1 MNLLHVRP
9 LGNPAADCFLE
20 HIELVEHALFDLG
33 YRPTRSTNDP
43 AAQYNII
50 FGAHLMSAAQ
60 CASLSEN
67 NVVFQMEQL
76 PMFMTPHYLELLRRV
91 TVWDYSERNCDWL
104 RENGV
109 RNLHYVPFG
118 YHPAMDRIVYPDDTP
133 ATREYDFLFYGAQNQ
148 RRRHIMSSWWAHD
161 FRVKYLDGGVWGRE
175 RDSWISNSK
184 IVITIH
190 QFQDKVAPIH
200 EMARVFY
207 LMTNRAC
214 VLSEVNADTHI
225 YPWVR
230 EAIVTA
236 PYEEMIKVGFRL
248 ANDVEWQK
256 DVAARSHEA
265 IKRHPMT
272 ATLAALLGHAKQTTG
287 EIAGRD

>member
-1 MNLLHVRP
+1 MNLLHVLP
-9 LGNPAADCFLE
+9 PGNPAANCFLE
-20 HIELVEHALFDLG
+20 HVELVKHSLADVIG
-33 YRPTRSTNDP
+33 YIPTISTNTP
-43 AAQYNII
+43 AKADNIV
-50 FGAHLMSAAQ
+50 FGGHLLTPDQAATLPDD
-60 CASLSEN
+60 SIIY
-67 NVVFQMEQL
+67 QMEQL
-76 PMFMTPHYLELLRRV
+76 PMFMSAHYLALLRRCR
-91 TVWDYSERNCDWL
+91 VWDYSERNCDWL

-109 RNLHYVPFG
+109 AGVEYVPFG
-118 YHPAMDRIVYPDDTP
+118 YHPAMDRVVYEED
-133 ATREYDFLFYGAQNQ
+133 REFDFLFYGAQNQ

-161 FRVKYLDGGVWGRE
+161 FRVKYLDSGVWGIE
-175 RDSWISNSK
+175 RDSWISNTK

-207 LMTNRAC
+207 LMSNRAC

-230 EAIVTA
+230 EAIVVA

-248 ANDVEWQK
+248 ANDVEWRK

-265 IKRHPMT
+265 IKRHPMS
-272 ATLAALLGHAKQTTG
+272 
-287 EIAGRD
+287 EIIGRVL

>member
-9 LGNPAADCFLE
+9 PGNPAADCFLE
-20 HIELVEHALFDLG
+20 HIELVEHSLTDLG

-43 AAQYNII
+43 TSRYNII

-60 CASLSEN
+60 CAGLSDD

-76 PMFMTPHYLELLRRV
+76 PMFMTPHYLDLLRRI

-104 RENGV
+104 AANGV
-109 RNLHYVPFG
+109 KKVHYVPFG
-118 YHPAMDRIVYPDDTP
+118 YNAMMDRIVYPDDTP
-133 ATREYDFLFYGAQNQ
+133 ETRAYDFLFYGAQNQ
-148 RRRHIMSSWWAHD
+148 RRRRIISEWWAND
-161 FRVKYLDGGVWGRE
+161 FRVKYIDGGVWGKE
-175 RDSWISNSK
+175 RDAWIANAK
-184 IVITIH
+184 IVTTIH

-230 EAIVTA
+230 KAIVTA
-236 PYEEMIKVGFRL
+236 PYEDLVKVGTRL
-248 ANDVEWQK
+248 AYDTQMQK
-256 DVAARSHEA
+256 DVAARSYEA
-265 IKRHPMT
+265 IKARPMA
-272 ATLAALLGHAKQTTG
+272 ATLAALLGHAEQAACDV
-287 EIAGRD
+287 AGRD

>member
-9 LGNPAADCFLE
+9 HGNPAADCFLE
-20 HIELVEHALFDLG
+20 HIELVELSLFDLG
-33 YRPTRSTNDP
+33 YRPTRSINLP
-43 AAQYNII
+43 AARYNIV
-50 FGAHLMSAAQ
+50 FGAHLMTAVE
-60 CASLSEN
+60 CAMLSED
-67 NVVFQMEQL
+67 NVVYQMEQL
-76 PMFMTPHYLELLRRV
+76 PMFMSQHYLNLLRRV
-91 TVWDYSERNCDWL
+91 TVWDYSERNCEWL
-104 RENGV
+104 RANGV
-109 RNLHYVPFG
+109 EKVHYVPFG
-118 YHPAMDRIVYPDDTP
+118 YSAGMDRVVYPDDTP
-133 ATREYDFLFYGAQNQ
+133 ETRGYDFLFYGAQNQ

-161 FRVKYLDGGVWGRE
+161 FRVKYLDGGVWGKE
-175 RDSWISNSK
+175 RDAWIANAK
-184 IVITIH
+184 IIPTIH

-236 PYEEMIKVGFRL
+236 PYEELIKVGFRL

-256 DVAARSHEA
+256 DVAARSYEA
-265 IKRHPMT
+265 IKARPMA
-272 ATLAALLGHAKQTTG
+272 ATLARVINGVEDGQQ
-287 EIAGRD
+287 